1 MGWSTPA
8 TFSTGQL
15 IGATDLNTYV
25 RDNTNYLLA
34 RPKNAIKRDN
44 NANYT
49 STSTSF
55 VDIDGTNLAIVLS
68 ISGTTVLLNFQA
80 VYTYNGGTYVT
91 AAFDFTVD
99 GSRYAA
105 GGVDGLM
112 LSPNTSTGKD
122 GFISMT
128 ALVTGLSAGSHT
140 FKVQWKA
147 QTAGTI
153 GLFDGNN
160 TSGQDFIP
168 SFIAVEVA

>member
-25 RDNTNYLLA
+25 RDNTNYLLT

-55 VDIDGTNLAIVLS
+55 VDIDGTNLVIVLTTYGS
-68 ISGTTVLLNFQA
+68 TVLLNFQG
-80 VYTYNGGTYVT
+80 VYDYNAGTYVT
-91 AAFDFTVD
+91 AAFDFTID
-99 GSRYAA
+99 GNRYASA
-105 GGVDGLM
+105 GVDGLM
-112 LSPNTSTGKD
+112 LSPNTATGKD

-128 ALVTGLSAGSHT
+128 APITGLSAEAPPH
-140 FKVQWKA
+140 KVHGV
-147 QTAGTI
+147 GT
-153 GLFDGNN
+153 
-160 TSGQDFIP
+160 TP
-168 SFIAVEVA
+168 CT